1 MSAIIILALT
11 IWAISAVIKSA
22 KAKQAERNRQAQIA
36 RINAENMKR
45 RAEAQR
51 MREEFKARQLEARL
65 EVERMVAIEREQM
78 RQAKELKAHEAW
90 LVKHDEE
97 IAKLTFRIEKAEKT
111 IADHTDLL
119 DSIVRRLDET
129 EAELNTVS
137 DSLFVLNYQ
146 LTHAELTPERKLKEL
161 AREAERTARQKRQL
175 ENQIVSLKKQK
186 IASEDKI
193 RNAQFEKAEAERK
206 IA

>member
-45 RAEAQR
+45 KAEAQR
-51 MREEFKARQLEARL
+51 MREEFKARQLEAKL

-78 RQAKELKAHEAW
+78 RQAKEIEKHEAW
-90 LVKHDEE
+90 LRKHDEE
-97 IAKLTFRIEKAEKT
+97 IAKLNFRI
-111 IADHTDLL
+111 
-119 DSIVRRLDET
+119 S
-129 EAELNTVS
+129 
-137 DSLFVLNYQ
+137 
-146 LTHAELTPERKLKEL
+146 
-161 AREAERTARQKRQL
+161 EAERTIAHFTPLFETLKAQYDELTLKIKFYEQRGLLTGGAKKEL
-175 ENQIVSLKKQK
+175 EKVSNKLYAVETK
-186 IASEDKI
+186 INKAKFDKE
-193 RNAQFEKAEAERK
+193 QAERK